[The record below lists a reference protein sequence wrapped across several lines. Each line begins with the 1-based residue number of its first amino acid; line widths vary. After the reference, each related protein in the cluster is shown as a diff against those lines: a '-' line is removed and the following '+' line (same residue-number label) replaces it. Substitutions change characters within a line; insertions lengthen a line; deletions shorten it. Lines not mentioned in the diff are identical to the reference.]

1 MSGFTKVDNEILE
14 EIQKHKFN
22 LNELKVVM
30 CIWRFTYGFNREDHA
45 MSLSFFENHTGL
57 SRGRVNKSLKDL
69 LSNKV
74 VLKTDEG
81 NASKSNSYSFNKNFE
96 EWKIEKYSSF
106 GSVQND
112 TSSQDDTSIQ
122 NGTATS
128 VQDDTATSVQDDTA
142 TSVQDDTQERKIK
155 ENSKEK
161 MIDQKDKPNPF
172 RDFENLWGYLP
183 SGIFMN
189 QINDWIDDSQ
199 FQDPEAIICETMKR
213 AKLQTPNN
221 PPAYINS
228 VLKKLHDLELFTL
241 AAVQEYNA
249 NFDRKV
255 QSNKKNAPRS
265 LFEQGE
271 ESRRR
276 QNEPFELSPEEEAEI
291 NAMNLPF

>member
-1 MSGFTKVDNEILE
+1 MPGFTKVDNEILE
-14 EIQKHKFN
+14 EVSRRKFN
-22 LNELKVVM
+22 ATQLSILMIV
-30 CIWRFTYGFNREDHA
+30 WRMTFGFNREDHEMA
-45 MSLSFFENHTGL
+45 VSFFVQATGFSKRNVQEAL
-57 SRGRVNKSLKDL
+57 TFLFDS
-69 LSNKV
+69 KV
-74 VLKTDEG
+74 LRETQK
-81 NASKSNSYSFNKNFE
+81 ASFNQTRKIAFNLTTG
-96 EWKIEKYSSF
+96 EWKVDSRTKEPQVKDCSPHEEEFTSPDEQKFTSPGDESF
-106 GSVQND
+106 
-112 TSSQDDTSIQ
+112 
-122 NGTATS
+122 
-128 VQDDTATSVQDDTA
+128 
-142 TSVQDDTQERKIK
+142 TQERKSK

-172 RDFENLWGYLP
+172 ADFEKLFGYLP
-183 SGIFMN
+183 TGMFMN
-189 QINDWIDDSQ
+189 QLNDWIDHSQ
-199 FQDPEAIICETMKR
+199 FQDPEAIICETIKR

-228 VLKKLHDLELFTL
+228 VLKKLDNLGLFTL

-291 NAMNLPF
+291 EAMNLPF

>member
-1 MSGFTKVDNEILE
+1 MTGFTKLDNDILE
-14 EIQKHKFN
+14 EIQKYKFN
-22 LNELKVVM
+22 LNELKIIM

-45 MSLSFFENHTGL
+45 ISLSFFENHTGL
-57 SRGRVNKSLKDL
+57 SRGRLNKSLKDL

-74 VLKTDEG
+74 ILKTDEG

-96 EWKIEKYSSF
+96 EWKTEKYSSF
-106 GSVQND
+106 SSVQND
-112 TSSQDDTSIQ
+112 TSSQVDTSVQ

-128 VQDDTATSVQDDTA
+128 VQDDTATSVRN
-142 TSVQDDTQERKIK
+142 DTQERKIK

-172 RDFENLWGYLP
+172 GDFEKLFGYLP

-189 QINDWIDDSQ
+189 QLNDWIDNSQ
-199 FQDPEAIICETMKR
+199 FQDPEAIICETIKR

-228 VLKKLHDLELFTL
+228 VLKKLHDLGLFTL

-249 NFDRKV
+249 NFDRKI
-255 QSNKKNAPRS
+255 QSKKKNVPRS

-291 NAMNLPF
+291 DAMLPF